1 MIYLAA
7 VFVLAVVGAVLR
19 RARRSRLEK
28 GLGFDAGWL
37 GGHEQGPGEGDA
49 VDKERV
55 REVSEAWASAQKRRV
70 DGSCMPTWTVP
81 RRAKLETFGT
91 LQVRYLVRISDLNS
105 CGSEAWAIPIGGR
118 LEIFSAELDGV
129 ELNNVEQHEVAAQPF
144 DPTGFADRI
153 LGGLRTA
160 PSSESPAEP
169 PRHWTDLVEEVV
181 RYGFHYVDL
190 RFTHDEISSCRF
202 KGPDGIIRHEYHST
216 LSMQEAVER
225 CYAAWKAEK

>member
-1 MIYLAA
+1 MASKNQVA
-7 VFVLAVVGAVLR
+7 PVT
-19 RARRSRLEK
+19 
-28 GLGFDAGWL
+28 
-37 GGHEQGPGEGDA
+37 PG
-49 VDKERV
+49 
-55 REVSEAWASAQKRRV
+55 
-70 DGSCMPTWTVP
+70 
-81 RRAKLETFGT
+81 
-91 LQVRYLVRISDLNS
+91 
-105 CGSEAWAIPIGGR
+105 
-118 LEIFSAELDGV
+118 
-129 ELNNVEQHEVAAQPF
+129 PF